1 MAPPNGLLQM
11 TLALLALAFALAAAP
26 AADASDQGVAPPP
39 LKLRSKAAVAEVLSP
54 RASAAPFRE
63 PAPGPDMDQVLQPS
77 DPRVETKRWSCTGE
91 SSLCYDP
98 DARRIVYKPAR
109 GLMPELP
116 GLRRENISVRRDR
129 ITFKY
134 SF

>member
-1 MAPPNGLLQM
+1 MNPAH
-11 TLALLALAFALAAAP
+11 LAFALALAAAP
-26 AADASDQGVAPPP
+26 VAEGSEPGAPPAP

-54 RASAAPFRE
+54 RASSVPFRE
-63 PAPGPDMDQVLQPS
+63 PVPGPDLDLLLQPA
-77 DPRVETKRWSCTGE
+77 DPRVETKRWTCTGE

-98 DARRIVYKPAR
+98 EARRIVYKPAR
-109 GLMPELP
+109 ALMPDLP

>member
-1 MAPPNGLLQM
+1 M
-11 TLALLALAFALAAAP
+11 TLALLAFAFALAAAP
-26 AADASDQGVAPPP
+26 AVDAASEQGVAQPP
-39 LKLRSKAAVAEVLSP
+39 LKLRSKAAVAEVLAP
-54 RASAAPFRE
+54 RTSAAPFRE
-63 PAPGPDMDQVLQPS
+63 PVQGPELDLLS
-77 DPRVETKRWSCTGE
+77 ASTDPRLEGKRWSCTGE

-98 DARRIVYKPAR
+98 DSRRIIYKPAR
-109 GLMPELP
+109 GLMPEIP

>member
-1 MAPPNGLLQM
+1 M
-11 TLALLALAFALAAAP
+11 TPALLALAFALAASPA
-26 AADASDQGVAPPP
+26 AADASEPGAVSPP

-54 RASAAPFRE
+54 RSGTAPFRE
-63 PAPGPDMDQVLQPS
+63 PVQGPDLDVLLQPG

-91 SSLCYDP
+91 TSLCYDP
-98 DARRIVYKPAR
+98 ESRRIVYKPAR
-109 GLMPELP
+109 GLMPEIP